1 MNIIDTLRMAL
12 SAIFRN
18 KIRSTLTALGVI
30 IGVASVILMVHLGQ
44 AATASVTQQI
54 SSIGSNL
61 LIVVPGT
68 RERGPSGAETPAPPF
83 DPGTYEAVQSDLFG
97 TRIAP
102 MVNSQQVLVRGTSRH
117 STGVSGTT
125 NDYMEVRNHPLER
138 GRRFNSR
145 ELASGASVCILGSLV
160 VDELFPESDPIGST
174 IRVGPTACQIIG
186 VLSQKGGSMG
196 QDPNDTVL
204 MPIRAVQRRL
214 VGSYDVQQMHLSAVD
229 TTPAA
234 LKASL
239 EALLRD
245 ERNLQ
250 PGQSN
255 DFRIFD
261 MQEILTTVQGTTRT
275 LTILLGAI
283 AAVSLLVGGIGI
295 MNIMLVSVTER
306 TREIGIRLA
315 IGARARDVLWQF
327 LTEAIVLSSLGG
339 LIGVGLGLAGTVS
352 IARRFGLPLVF
363 SPETILMGFGFSVVI
378 GVVFGYLP
386 ARRAAHL
393 NPIDALRHE

>member
-1 MNIIDTLRMAL
+1 
-12 SAIFRN
+12 
-18 KIRSTLTALGVI
+18 
-30 IGVASVILMVHLGQ
+30 
-44 AATASVTQQI
+44 
-54 SSIGSNL
+54 
-61 LIVVPGT
+61 
-68 RERGPSGAETPAPPF
+68 
-83 DPGTYEAVQSDLFG
+83 
-97 TRIAP
+97 
-102 MVNSQQVLVRGTSRH
+102 
-117 STGVSGTT
+117 
-125 NDYMEVRNHPLER
+125 
-138 GRRFNSR
+138 
-145 ELASGASVCILGSLV
+145 
-160 VDELFPESDPIGST
+160 
-174 IRVGPTACQIIG
+174 
-186 VLSQKGGSMG
+186 MG